1 MNACFFFCEIRAG
14 FRSDD
19 GSTKIGKW
27 KFITL
32 LKGTNLNQR
41 NQKMKVEQTW
51 YIYKY
56 INVCIYKYN
65 YVCST
70 LCSFSRRWNIPNFP
84 PNFISLTP
92 FHPTPPPPSH
102 HHINNVSVADIHTQS
117 HILSEW
123 YGRLVKSFTS
133 SGNPFF
139 REPSWEELQTSHF
152 ELPTLKMEKIIW
164 DEQHKPVQNFVN
176 PGLNPSQPVW
186 FFSH

>member
-1 MNACFFFCEIRAG
+1 MLVFFVKSEPDLEVMTG
-14 FRSDD
+14 QQKLEM
-19 GSTKIGKW
+19 KIYHASQGNQFEPKEP
-27 KFITL
+27 KNES
-32 LKGTNLNQR
+32 GTN
-41 NQKMKVEQTW
+41 M
-51 YIYKY
+51 IYKY

-65 YVCST
+65 YICST

-123 YGRLVKSFTS
+123 YGRLVKSLTS

-152 ELPTLKMEKIIW
+152 ELPTVKMERIIW
-164 DEQHKPVQNFVN
+164 DEQHKLLKWTLPQQLYGRHQNFV
-176 PGLNPSQPVW
+176 GT
-186 FFSH
+186 